1 MFCRFSGGDDPD
13 DIVLVRVRCDDHP
26 MKPNLRVLWRTLV
39 SPLIREGVFDNFERA
54 LSALLL
60 DYIDRQIAVYSSK
73 NDELKTGYKQDFD
86 SFSTSIKNKATP
98 EQEDVWMDWESALV
112 FLRKWQAVRAQVTQ

>member
-1 MFCRFSGGDDPD
+1 MEK
-13 DIVLVRVRCDDHP
+13 I
-26 MKPNLRVLWRTLV
+26 V

-60 DYIDRQIAVYSSK
+60 DYIDRQIALYREK
-73 NDELKTGYKQDFD
+73 NDKLEAQYKQNFEA
-86 SFSTSIKNKATP
+86 FSASIKNKAAP
-98 EQEDVWMDWESALV
+98 EQEDVWMDWEAALA